1 MKDYQIKFLS
11 KRLMI
16 PKKKLVNLLSEI
28 IPDSGQQLEFYETV
42 ELLVSSSN
50 NTSKKKIIAVLSVIT
65 AIVIGF
71 VIYILKFKI

>member
-65 AIVIGF
+65 VIVIGF